1 MSAIAMVHPFC
12 AARPRTG
19 GSLPFNGDLA
29 WVTLALVLFTGAMLQ
44 SLAEGTHP
52 VSYIESSYGIQQAAD
67 TGE

>member
-29 WVTLALVLFTGAMLQ
+29 WVTLALVLLCGAMTESAAQ
-44 SLAEGTHP
+44 GAQH
-52 VSYIESSYGIQQAAD
+52 VSYLESTYGIQQSAD
-67 TGE
+67 IQ